1 MGTDLQSEGAED
13 AAVGYFNLV
22 PPSHFPVW
30 RDGERKGKGV
40 VMGREGYGR
49 LK

>member
-1 MGTDLQSEGAED
+1 MGTIFRAKERRMPLSA
-13 AAVGYFNLV
+13 YFNLV

>member
-1 MGTDLQSEGAED
+1 MPLSA
-13 AAVGYFNLV
+13 YFNLV
-22 PPSHFPVW
+22 PPSHYPVW